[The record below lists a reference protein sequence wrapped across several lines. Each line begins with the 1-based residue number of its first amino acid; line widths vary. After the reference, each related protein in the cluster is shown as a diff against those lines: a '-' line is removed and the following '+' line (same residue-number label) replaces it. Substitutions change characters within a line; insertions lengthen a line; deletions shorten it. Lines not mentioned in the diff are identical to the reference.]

1 MKYVFVDS
9 HGVDEAVAATDVGYF
24 NGAVSVGA
32 ESSRHSLCSFRHF
45 HCNEMIRPSVTT
57 NLIYVAKKYK
67 FNMHLHS
74 KCTFS
79 TRDIQN
85 RLDVCISCLFV

>member
-1 MKYVFVDS
+1 MKRVFDS
-9 HGVDEAVAATDVGYF
+9 HGVDEAVAAADVGYF

-45 HCNEMIRPSVTT
+45 HCNDRIQTT
-57 NLIYVAKKYK
+57 HLIYVAKTYK

-79 TRDIQN
+79 TQVIQN
-85 RLDVCISCLFV
+85 KLDVCISCLLV